1 MEFCEKARAW
11 AVRRIACRLASYL
24 ALFEKNAYGP
34 AFCLNEGYTSILK
47 HSGDTGEIVRD
58 GHVRATFEI
67 SNGLP
72 RDVRRLCKR
81 RLTPP
86 QHCPRGAALFHRQ
99 YTAIQGKLS
108 D

>member
-1 MEFCEKARAW
+1 M
-11 AVRRIACRLASYL
+11 RIGYSVAYL
-24 ALFEKNAYGP
+24 PGVLEKNAYGP
-34 AFCLNEGYTSILK
+34 AFSMNEGYASLLER
-47 HSGDTGEIVRD
+47 SGHAGEIVRNR
-58 GHVRATFEI
+58 HVRATFEI

>member
-1 MEFCEKARAW
+1 M
-11 AVRRIACRLASYL
+11 
-24 ALFEKNAYGP
+24 
-34 AFCLNEGYTSILK
+34 NEGYTSLLK
-47 HSGDTGEIVRD
+47 HSGDAGEIVRN

-72 RDVRRLCKR
+72 RDVRSLCKR

-86 QHCPRGAALFHRQ
+86 QHCSRGAALFHRQ